1 MLLEYLFKSYEDMFD
16 SYKKLVNMSYMLDE

>member
-16 SYKKLVNMSYMLDE
+16 SYKKLLNISYELDE